1 MYAINPQR
9 LEVEDLKA
17 YGLQLSLVHGMGRV
31 IGDLRMLGYGDTLG
45 TETLFKV
52 SNSVGRNSKA
62 SSLPAMHGHPSGSAY
77 VICDPK
83 AGRSV
88 NRG

>member
-9 LEVEDLKA
+9 LEVEDVKA

-31 IGDLRMLGYGDTLG
+31 IGDLKMLGYGDSLG
-45 TETLFKV
+45 AETLFKV
-52 SNSVGRNSKA
+52 SNGVGRNSKA
-62 SSLPAMHGHPSGSAY
+62 SSLPAMHGHSSGSTY
-77 VICDPK
+77 VICNPK